1 MRHAISTLA
10 VLSLLAAIPAV
21 RAADQEPAPEISRA
35 AASPQANGQAHTL
48 RTIPEACL
56 RLQGEFTGD
65 PAAPYR
71 FQPVR
76 TSAACQA
83 RARVVDARR
92 AGAPG
97 AGWILNDRIRVPSA
111 ACPGQ
116 QAVVRVWRQDR
127 ETKAPALDAQGKS
140 RIYLEEGLDRA
151 KAGQLAALPV
161 YAVAMSLQGKPCR

>member
-83 RARVVDARR
+83 RARVVDARK

-97 AGWILNDRIRVPSA
+97 AGWILNDASA
-111 ACPGQ
+111 CPAPACPGQ
-116 QAVVRVWRQDR
+116 QAVVRVWRQDGR
-127 ETKAPALDAQGKS
+127 RRHRRSMRKAS
-140 RIYLEEGLDRA
+140 RGSTWRKAGRA